1 VAITDDSAKRDR
13 TLDQRGL
20 DLAAAEQV
28 VARPRATFWD
38 VRRGYG
44 EDRRVTVGFL
54 TGRRAVDC
62 GTPRG
67 DDRHVF

>member
-1 VAITDDSAKRDR
+1 
-13 TLDQRGL
+13 
-20 DLAAAEQV
+20 
-28 VARPRATFWD
+28 